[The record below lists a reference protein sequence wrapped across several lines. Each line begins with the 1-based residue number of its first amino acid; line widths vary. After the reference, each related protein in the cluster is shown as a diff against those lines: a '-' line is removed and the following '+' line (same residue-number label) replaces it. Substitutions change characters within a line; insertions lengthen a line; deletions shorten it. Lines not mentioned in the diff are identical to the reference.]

1 MTTAFDVQ
9 TELTSALALP
19 APYYADSAT
28 LALEQQQVFA
38 ASWQLFGYSAQL
50 QQSGDHVVADI
61 AGKPIIVVRQT
72 DGSLRAFY
80 NVCRHRA
87 GPLALCNGKSAKAL
101 HCKYHGWTYSL
112 DGQLRSAPEMQDACD
127 FSVSDI
133 RLQDVQVRE
142 WQGLIFVALSEQA
155 PAFTNVFAG
164 IAERIAPLVLSQLQF
179 HKRVSYEINCNWK
192 VYVDNFLEG
201 YHLPH
206 VHPGLSK
213 VLDYRVY
220 DTELHDWYSLQHSP
234 LRNNDGL
241 YADGDAFYYF
251 VYPNIMLNILPGR
264 LQTNRI
270 LPLGVERCLVEF
282 DYYYSLD
289 PDVQARMANEQAFA
303 DEIQSEDIA
312 ICEQVQKGLMSGS
325 YYAGRLCPKRE
336 SGVWHFHNLLRSAYA
351 AEPPSPR

>member
-1 MTTAFDVQ
+1 MPSAFDVQ
-9 TELTSALALP
+9 TELISAVALP
-19 APYYADSAT
+19 APFYVDAAR
-28 LALEQQQVFA
+28 LAQEQTQVFA
-38 ASWQLFGYSAQL
+38 ASWQLLAQSAQL
-50 QQSGDHVVADI
+50 LNAGDHVVAEV
-61 AGKPIIVVRQT
+61 AGKPIIVVRQP
-72 DGSLRAFY
+72 DASLRAFY

-101 HCKYHGWTYSL
+101 HCKYHGWTYTL

-127 FSVSDI
+127 FSVNEI
-133 RLQDVQVRE
+133 HLHAVQVRE
-142 WQGLIFVALSEQA
+142 WQGLVFVALSENV
-155 PAFTNVFAG
+155 PAFEQVFAG
-164 IAERIAPLVLSQLQF
+164 IAERIAPLELNHLHFQ
-179 HKRVSYEINCNWK
+179 KRVSYEINCNWK
-192 VYVDNFLEG
+192 VYIDNFLEG

-251 VYPNIMLNILPGR
+251 IYPNIMLNILPGR

-270 LPLGVERCLVEF
+270 LPLGVDRCLVEF
-282 DYYYSLD
+282 DYYYSSD
-289 PDVQARMANEQAFA
+289 PDVQARMAKEQAFA
-303 DEIQSEDIA
+303 DEIQVEDIA
-312 ICEQVQKGLMSGS
+312 ICEQVQKGLRSGS

-336 SGVWHFHNLLRSAYA
+336 SGVWHFHNLLRAAYA
-351 AEPPSPR
+351 AGAEKT